1 MRCIRT
7 HCTEQATAHQVSQ
20 LGIADAAAIL
30 SKGQAQ
36 AKVRTAEADV
46 ILAKAEA
53 GAKVVIAEAAA
64 VLAKGEAEAK
74 VWKTHS
80 RILHEERGN
89 RRAGRPVELGLPVQ
103 ITLDVKY
110 DSCLFAHM
118 LFYPLAG
125 GLYAC
130 HVGRNNT

>member
-46 ILAKAEA
+46 ILAKGEA
-53 GAKVVIAEAAA
+53 GAKVVIAEAEA

-74 VWKTHS
+74 VRGGRCTHS
-80 RILHEERGN
+80 
-89 RRAGRPVELGLPVQ
+89 VQ
-103 ITLDVKY
+103 IHLREQNHSDLLEIWL
-110 DSCLFAHM
+110 SCGVEQGLRELSEHCVRIVA
-118 LFYPLAG
+118 PLRSGAR
-125 GLYAC
+125 C
-130 HVGRNNT
+130 PV